1 MTWHNQIVILKQ
13 QLQQLAAII
22 GSGLIQAIK
31 PLVVTINQA
40 LSGIIAFTQKVVNAL
55 GKIFGWEME
64 MKTSGISLDDVDI
77 DSSGIDDVASGADDA
92 SKSLDKATESAKKFK
107 DQLQGFDKLN
117 VLRTT
122 KDNTSSP
129 TGNTGNNKNNG
140 TGTGV
145 NPTSANQGEVSSA
158 LKRTK
163 SLFESEIDNL
173 YDLGKYISN
182 VLTKALASID
192 WNKVYQSARNFGTGL
207 ANFLNGLIR
216 PELFSAIGKT
226 VAGGINTALHFLDSF
241 GQTFDWANFGKSL
254 GVGLTT
260 FLNTLDWKVALSAAK
275 NWGKGLASAMN
286 NFLMA
291 TSFESIGKTFAN
303 LVNTAITYALN
314 YGLTFNFSLLGVK
327 LASAT
332 NSALKGLKWEDI
344 KSAAHEWSTGLAR
357 TINAYLWKTDFST
370 IGSTIAQLLNTAIQM
385 FVDFG
390 ETFDAKLMGQKFA
403 DAINGFF
410 ADFSFRDLAHGL
422 NVWVHNLE
430 SFLFEAVKDI
440 HWNDVFRG
448 IYDFFNEIHID
459 TVVFTFGAIAFMYG
473 KKKLGIAGLAK
484 AITKYLFGGKLIAD
498 LGKLWVTI
506 KDIAFAPATIAMLQN
521 PAGWDSVLGDLV
533 DTIWE
538 TIYNLIPKGWQE
550 GYDAFD
556 KAVKDVI
563 TKVMTGIGDTIV
575 GFFDA
580 TGIAE
585 AFDKAKEKFKQGGFH
600 IVEGIVEG
608 IRSFNPLTMLSNALP
623 KLFDTLW
630 KGFCSIF
637 GINSPAEK
645 MKPIGKYI
653 VEGIIEGFKLP
664 NLAGAF
670 GKILDGITGAW
681 NTFKSWWGNNST
693 LSAIKTKVE
702 DFSAGVKKKWDGV
715 KSFWKG
721 KSPLE
726 KIKTTYEDIKGKV
739 KGKWGEAKSFW
750 KGKNPLEKVKT
761 TYESIRDKVKGKWND
776 TQSFWRGKSPLSMV
790 KTTYENFREKVSN
803 VWGKVQGFWRS
814 KSKLEKVKFTLES
827 LRNLVQDAWRSAK
840 DWISSRLNL
849 GTMRLGLKY
858 PDIDIDIHY
867 RSIAGI
873 SIPYPSVSWSWKS
886 FASGGFLDQFKSFT
900 MATLGENG
908 VPEILGQV
916 GGRPAVA
923 GGAEI
928 TGIRD
933 SVEETG
939 YEQIALLRRQNQL
952 LTQILNK
959 EFGISKDEIFSAVRD
974 KNSDYINRTGR
985 SAFAT

>member
-31 PLVVTINQA
+31 PLVITINQA

-64 MKTSGISLDDVDI
+64 MSTSGISLDDVDI

-92 SKSLDKATESAKKFK
+92 SKSLDKATTSAKKFK

-122 KDNTSSP
+122 KDTTSSP
-129 TGNTGNNKNNG
+129 TGNNGGNNNNG

-145 NPTSANQGEVSSA
+145 NPSSANQGEVSSA

-173 YDLGKYISN
+173 YDLGKYISG

-192 WNKVYQSARNFGTGL
+192 WNKVYQAARNFGTGL

-226 VAGGINTALHFLDSF
+226 IAGGINTALHFLDSF
-241 GQTFDWANFGKSL
+241 GQTFDWGNFGKSL

-291 TSFESIGKTFAN
+291 TSFDSIGKTFAN
-303 LVNTAITYALN
+303 LVNTAVTYALN

-327 LASAT
+327 LANAT
-332 NSALKGLKWEDI
+332 NGALKNLDWESI
-344 KSAAHEWSTGLAR
+344 KGAAHEWSTGLAR
-357 TINAYLWKTDFST
+357 TINAYLRKTDFSA
-370 IGSTIAQLLNTAIQM
+370 IGSTIASLLNTAIQM

-403 DAINGFF
+403 DAVNAFF
-410 ADFSFRDLAHGL
+410 SDFSMGDLARGL
-422 NVWVHNLE
+422 NAWVHNLE
-430 SFLFEAVKDI
+430 DFLIEAARDI
-440 HWNDVFRG
+440 HWDQVFQG
-448 IYDFFNEIHID
+448 IYDFFSEIDID
-459 TVVFTFGAIAFMYG
+459 TLLIIFGAINFMFG
-473 KKKLGIAGLAK
+473 AKKLGKVAIAK
-484 AITKYLFGGKLIAD
+484 AFLKSLFGGKAIAD
-498 LGKLWVTI
+498 LGTLLIRFKE
-506 KDIAFAPATIAMLQN
+506 IAFDPLVGMGTPAFDVFA
-521 PAGWDSVLGDLV
+521 SDLT
-533 DTIWE
+533 DKLWE
-538 TIYNLIPKGWQE
+538 TIYRFLPDGWKKKYDKFFQNVGKVLEMTFGRLIESITNVLKKVFGFENTKAMWDSAKEDFKKG
-550 GYDAFD
+550 GVYIL
-556 KAVKDVI
+556 K
-563 TKVMTGIGDTIV
+563 GIGE
-575 GFFDA
+575 GFLTPISFLVEP
-580 TGIAE
+580 IAQI
-585 AFDKAKEKFKQGGFH
+585 F
-600 IVEGIVEG
+600 EGIFTE
-608 IRSFNPLTMLSNALP
+608 FKKA
-623 KLFDTLW
+623 
-630 KGFCSIF
+630 F

-653 VEGIIEGFKLP
+653 IEGILEGFKLP
-664 NLAGAF
+664 NIAGAI
-670 GKILDGITGAW
+670 GVIINGIMGAW
-681 NTFKSWWGNNST
+681 ESFKGWWKSNAT
-693 LSAIKTKVE
+693 LSAIKAKVD
-702 DFSAGVKKKWDGV
+702 DFSQGVKTKWNNV
-715 KSFWKG
+715 VSFWKG
-721 KSPLE
+721 KSPLS
-726 KIKTTYEDIKGKV
+726 KIKTTYEDIKGRV
-739 KGKWGEAKSFW
+739 KGEWSKAQSFW
-750 KGKNPLEKVKT
+750 KGKSPLAMVKG
-761 TYESIRDKVKGKWND
+761 TYESIRDKVKGKWNE
-776 TQSFWRGKSPLSMV
+776 TLSFWRGKSPLAMI
-790 KTTYENFREKVSN
+790 KTTYENFKDKVSGAWN
-803 VWGKVQGFWRS
+803 KVVSFWRG
-814 KSKLEKVKFTLES
+814 KSKLEKVKFTLEN
-827 LRNLVQDAWRSAK
+827 LRNLVQSAWNSAK
-840 DWISSRLNL
+840 NFVSSHLNL

-858 PDIDIDIHY
+858 PDIDIDVHY

-873 SIPYPSVSWSWKS
+873 SIPYPSVSWNWKS

-923 GGAEI
+923 GGQEI

-933 SVEETG
+933 SVEATG

>member
-1 MTWHNQIVILKQ
+1 
-13 QLQQLAAII
+13 
-22 GSGLIQAIK
+22 
-31 PLVVTINQA
+31 
-40 LSGIIAFTQKVVNAL
+40 
-55 GKIFGWEME
+55 ME
-64 MKTSGISLDDVDI
+64 MSTSGISLDDVDI

-122 KDNTSSP
+122 KDSTSSP

-173 YDLGKYISN
+173 YDLGKYISD

-260 FLNTLDWKVALSAAK
+260 FLNTLDWKTALSAAK

-327 LASAT
+327 LANAT
-332 NSALKGLKWEDI
+332 NGALKNLDWESI
-344 KSAAHEWSTGLAR
+344 KGAAHEWSSGLAR
-357 TINAYLWKTDFST
+357 TINAYLRKTDFSA
-370 IGSTIAQLLNTAIQM
+370 IGSTIASLLNTAIQM

-403 DAINGFF
+403 DAVNAFF
-410 ADFSFRDLAHGL
+410 SDFSMGDLARGL
-422 NVWVHNLE
+422 NAWVHNLE
-430 SFLFEAVKDI
+430 DFLIEAAKDI
-440 HWNDVFRG
+440 HWDQVFQG
-448 IYDFFNEIHID
+448 IYEFFSEIDID
-459 TVVFTFGAIAFMYG
+459 TLLIVFGAINFMFG
-473 KKKLGIAGLAK
+473 AKKLGKVAVAK
-484 AITKYLFGGKLIAD
+484 AILKSIFGGKAIAD
-498 LGKLWVTI
+498 LGTLLIRFKE
-506 KDIAFAPATIAMLQN
+506 IAFDPLAGMGTPAFDVFA
-521 PAGWDSVLGDLV
+521 SDLT
-533 DTIWE
+533 DKLWE
-538 TIYNLIPKGWQE
+538 TIYRFLPDGWKKKYDKFDQDMKKVLEMTFGRLIESITNVLKKVFGFENTKAMWDSAKEDFKKG
-550 GYDAFD
+550 GVYIL
-556 KAVKDVI
+556 K
-563 TKVMTGIGDTIV
+563 GIGE
-575 GFFDA
+575 GFLTPISF
-580 TGIAE
+580 
-585 AFDKAKEKFKQGGFH
+585 
-600 IVEGIVEG
+600 IVEPIAQIFDGIFTE
-608 IRSFNPLTMLSNALP
+608 FKKA
-623 KLFDTLW
+623 
-630 KGFCSIF
+630 F

-653 VEGIIEGFKLP
+653 IEGILEGFKLP
-664 NLAGAF
+664 NFAGAF
-670 GKILDGITGAW
+670 EGILKGIKTGWGAL
-681 NTFKSWWGNNST
+681 KGWWKNNST
-693 LSAIKTKVE
+693 LEAIRTKVD
-702 DFSAGVKKKWDGV
+702 DFQKGVKDKWDGV
-715 KSFWKG
+715 KTFWKT
-721 KSPLE
+721 KNPLE

-739 KGKWGEAKSFW
+739 KGKWSEAKSYW
-750 KGKNPLEKVKT
+750 KTKNPLDQVKA
-761 TYESIRDKVKGKWND
+761 TYESIRDKVKGKWNE
-776 TQSFWRGKSPLSMV
+776 TKSYWQGKKPLEQI
-790 KTTYENFREKVSN
+790 KTTYENFRDKVSGA
-803 VWGKVQGFWRS
+803 WGKVTSFWRT
-814 KSKLEKVKFTLES
+814 KSKLEQVKFSLEN
-827 LRNLVQDAWRSAK
+827 LRNLVQGAWKSAK
-840 DWISSRLNL
+840 DWL
-849 GTMRLGLKY
+849 GGHLDLGKMRLGLSY
-858 PDIDIDIHY
+858 PSIKIGVDY
-867 RSIAGI
+867 KNIAGI
-873 SIPYPSVSWSWKS
+873 SIPYPHVSWKWKH

-923 GGAEI
+923 GGQEI

-933 SVEETG
+933 SVEATG

-985 SAFAT
+985 SAFST